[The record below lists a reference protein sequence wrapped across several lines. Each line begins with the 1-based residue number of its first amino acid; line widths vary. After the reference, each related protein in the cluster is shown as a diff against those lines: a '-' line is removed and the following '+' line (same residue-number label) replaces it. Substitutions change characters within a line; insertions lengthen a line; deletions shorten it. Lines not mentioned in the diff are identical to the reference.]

1 MVSAVKSRPSHYE
14 VLELT
19 PAASDDDIAR
29 AFARKMSV
37 AGAHSVGEA
46 AQILVAYETLRDA
59 ERRREYDRSLAP
71 PPKPETRQW
80 TAAVQP
86 RWAPFIASPAV
97 QALQAATADPRPSPE
112 PHVTIAPDPDRDA
125 DPHPDADPEPK
136 AAVDP
141 RLASIAA
148 TVRELSR
155 PAAEEQPLAPRPA
168 AQQQRKAN
176 DSLEPLIQ
184 HILEVGRAEKARLRD
199 TENRGFDWRRPALA
213 AGGLLLGA
221 GLFGTLAGLSVKDNV
236 EAAASNEPDEAAQR
250 RAPPRQAEAV
260 PARPLASPSAA
271 METPVEHP
279 RVDVTASTPKHSA
292 SQPRPTSWAE
302 QAAAQ
307 LKSGE
312 VEAASEEATAEPLQ
326 SVAAAMPLP
335 NGFVARTIERIGY
348 SCGDVASTTRVD
360 GEGRGVFKVT
370 CTSGQSY
377 RAAPVRGRY
386 HFRRWSS
393 R

>member
-19 PAASDDDIAR
+19 PAASEDDIAR

-37 AGAHSVGEA
+37 AGFHSVGEA

-59 ERRREYDRSLAP
+59 DRRREYDRSLAP

-86 RWAPFIASPAV
+86 RWSPFIASPAV

-112 PHVTIAPDPDRDA
+112 PHVTMAPDPD
-125 DPHPDADPEPK
+125 PEPEPDPGAK

-168 AQQQRKAN
+168 AQQQRKA
-176 DSLEPLIQ
+176 DESLEPLIQ

-199 TENRGFDWRRPALA
+199 TGNSGFDWRRPALA

-221 GLFGTLAGLSVKDNV
+221 GLFGTLVGLSVKDTV
-236 EAAASNEPDEAAQR
+236 EAAASSQPDEAAQR

-260 PARPLASPSAA
+260 PARPPASPSAA
-271 METPVEHP
+271 MEAPVEHA
-279 RVDVTASTPKHSA
+279 RVEVIASTPKHSA

-312 VEAASEEATAEPLQ
+312 VEAANEEATAEPVQ

-348 SCGDVASTTRVD
+348 SCGDVASTMRVD